1 MRRTLAALALGG
13 LLGCTAFATT
23 AGAAATAADSTG
35 IADSPGSSPSMQIS
49 AGVFALVEAYD
60 YPYNVGA
67 SYVAR
72 PFGAWRLAP
81 GAGIAL
87 GPDGIAFAY
96 LAGTHISNAGLSHPN
111 NGTETLL
118 LMLTLPLA
126 R

>member
-23 AGAAATAADSTG
+23 A
-35 IADSPGSSPSMQIS
+35 
-49 AGVFALVEAYD
+49 
-60 YPYNVGA
+60 
-67 SYVAR
+67 
-72 PFGAWRLAP
+72 